1 MRPRV
6 LVVEDEQALA
16 QVLAIRLEAAGF
28 EVELA
33 ANGLEGLRRAIAGP
47 LDALLLDVR
56 LPDLDGLELH
66 ARLRSH
72 PARVE
77 LPVVFLSANVQDSA
91 RQRALGQGAHAYLTK
106 PYDPREV
113 VAALREAIVA
123 RAARKET

>member
-1 MRPRV
+1 MPPRV

-16 QVLAIRLEAAGF
+16 QALAIRLRAAGF
-28 EVELA
+28 AVELA
-33 ANGLEGLRRAIAGP
+33 ASGLEGLRMATTSP
-47 LDALLLDVR
+47 PDVLLLDVR
-56 LPDLDGLELH
+56 LPDIDGLELH

-72 PARVE
+72 PDHAD

-91 RQRALGQGAHAYLTK
+91 RQLALGQGAHAYLTK

-113 VAALREAIVA
+113 VAALHGAIAA

>member
-1 MRPRV
+1 

-33 ANGLEGLRRAIAGP
+33 ANGLEGLCRAIARSP
-47 LDALLLDVR
+47 DVLLLDVR

>member
-72 PARVE
+72 PASVE